1 MNRSTYAPPVA
12 GQVVPMCVDLDGTL
26 IASDTL
32 YEGLIGLLRR
42 NPLFVFAL
50 PVWLMRGKAALK
62 AEIAAR
68 SPIDASALPYNPGL
82 LALLGDM
89 QGSRPIVLCTAA
101 HADYARAVAKHLG
114 FFDRVMAT
122 DDVNFG
128 AQQKAEALVA
138 EYGERGFDYA
148 GDQSSDLTVFAVARQ
163 AFAVNATLRLRR
175 RFPEIKNLAR
185 VIDTH
190 PARRLTTLIK
200 AIRIHQWIKN
210 TLVFVALLAAHRVTD
225 VDAVMRVIGAFVAYG
240 LCASGVYLLNDLID
254 LKADRAHPRKRLRPL
269 ASGALSIRSAL
280 IFMPVLFASAF
291 VLAIAISPLF
301 TALLLTYCVVT
312 NLYAF
317 WLKRVPI
324 LDTIILAGL
333 YTLRILAGAAAIP
346 VVPSF
351 WLLAFSMFFFFSLAL
366 AKRHSEL
373 LELEELKD
381 ADAATPRRSG
391 ETAIPGRGYSPE
403 DQATIVAQGAAAG
416 QAAVLVLAL
425 YINTDQV
432 RAQFKH
438 PEVLWAICPLM
449 VYWITKLWLNA
460 QRRQIRDDPVVWAV
474 KNRVSRA
481 IGILCLILFAIA
493 II

>member
-1 MNRSTYAPPVA
+1 
-12 GQVVPMCVDLDGTL
+12 MCVDLDGTL
-26 IASDTL
+26 IAGDTL

-50 PVWLMRGKAALK
+50 PGWLMRGKAAIK

-68 SPIDASALPYNPGL
+68 SPIDASALPYNAGL
-82 LALLGDM
+82 LALLRDM
-89 QGSRPIVLCTAA
+89 HGTRPIVLCTAA
-101 HADYARAVAKHLG
+101 HADYARAVADHLG
-114 FFDRVMAT
+114 IFDRVMAT
-122 DDVNFG
+122 DDINFD
-128 AQQKAEALVA
+128 AHQKAEALVA

-163 AFAVNATLRLRR
+163 ALAVNASLRLRR
-175 RFPEIKNLAR
+175 RFPEIKNLTR

-190 PARRLTTLIK
+190 PASRLTTLVK

-210 TLVFVALLAAHRVTD
+210 TLVFVALLASHRVTD
-225 VDAVMRVIGAFVAYG
+225 TAAVAYG

-254 LKADRAHPRKRLRPL
+254 LKEDRAHPRKRQRPL
-269 ASGALSIRSAL
+269 ASGALSIRAAL
-280 IFMPVLFASAF
+280 FLMPVLFTSAF
-291 VLAIAISPLF
+291 VLALAISPLF

-373 LELEELKD
+373 LELEESNG
-381 ADAATPRRSG
+381 ATAAGARRSG

-425 YINTDQV
+425 YINSDQV

-481 IGILCLILFAIA
+481 IGILCLIIFAIA
-493 II
+493 IL

>member
-1 MNRSTYAPPVA
+1 
-12 GQVVPMCVDLDGTL
+12 MCVDLDGTL

-50 PVWLMRGKAALK
+50 PVWLMRGKAVLK
-62 AEIAAR
+62 AQIAAR
-68 SPIDASALPYNPGL
+68 SPIDATALPYNPGL

-89 QGSRPIVLCTAA
+89 RGSRPIILCTAA
-101 HADYARAVAKHLG
+101 HTDYARAVAKHLG

-122 DDVNFG
+122 EDVNFG
-128 AQQKAEALVA
+128 AHRKAEALVA
-138 EYGERGFDYA
+138 QYGERGFDYA

-163 AFAVNATLRLRR
+163 AFAVNASLRLRR

-190 PARRLTTLIK
+190 PARRLTTLLK
-200 AIRIHQWIKN
+200 AIRVHQWIKN
-210 TLVFVALLAAHRVTD
+210 TLVFVALLASHRVTD
-225 VDAVMRVIGAFVAYG
+225 VDAVVRVVAAFVAYG

-254 LKADRAHPRKRLRPL
+254 LKADRTHPRKKHRPL

-280 IFMPVLFASAF
+280 IFMPILFTSAF

-301 TALLLTYCVVT
+301 AALLLTYCVVT

-373 LELEELKD
+373 LELED
-381 ADAATPRRSG
+381 MNNSSAGVRRAG

-403 DQATIVAQGAAAG
+403 DQSTIVAQGAAAG

-460 QRRQIRDDPVVWAV
+460 QRRQIKDDPVVWAV

-481 IGILCLILFAIA
+481 IGVLCLILFAIA
-493 II
+493 IL